1 VEKTL
6 KSIEPNHRPR
16 FKKLASPL
24 ALAIAA
30 ALPLATVPVHADELS
45 ELKAQIQTLSKRL
58 SDLEA
63 KDQAAKAAAP
73 AAAAAAPAPA
83 PKPVPLALTT
93 DQNGLPLDPSVNS
106 ITLYTNSNTSLR
118 LYGIIEPTLSR
129 TNHQTA
135 SGGTATGFQ
144 VSWFSGNRLGF
155 DAMHALKLGEQFGM
169 PDLKVIAKLES
180 EFELPTGNM
189 DTGNV
194 FFNRDAWAGFYSED
208 LGKIT
213 FGRQNTLTRDFTQN
227 WGDAYGTPEVTLKE
241 GGYSNVNNFKQF
253 IFYSA
258 AATGTRV
265 NSGIEWKKKW
275 GAHWLTGLGY
285 AFGSGGGGGS
295 GDVGNGGS
303 VPGDFTKGT
312 NQAVS
317 VAYNSLA
324 VGGALLNLN
333 ASYDH
338 ANVAD
343 LAHKSEL
350 FGGNVLYG
358 PFRLNA
364 GVVHYTAQ
372 QGAGG
377 SAGDRSDNSW
387 TISGSYRP
395 NKTEFALGYVRMK
408 GSHAGFNAGGN
419 TLNPMGNTSGVTTVA
434 DGAKGTTFGSIMY
447 HADSQTDF
455 YVAADH
461 FNVSGGWVLGD
472 AQGNGNHYGVG
483 HTYQGDLELATGV
496 RFKF

>member
-1 VEKTL
+1 M
-6 KSIEPNHRPR
+6 KSIEPNRRPP
-16 FKKLASPL
+16 FNKLASPI
-24 ALAIAA
+24 ALAVAA
-30 ALPLATVPVHADELS
+30 LLPLASFPVRADEMS
-45 ELKAQIQTLSKRL
+45 DLKEQVQKLNKRL

-63 KDQAAKAAAP
+63 KEAAAKAAAP

-83 PKPVPLALTT
+83 AKPVPVALTT
-93 DQNGLPLDPSVNS
+93 DVNGLPMDPSAPSV
-106 ITLYTNSNTSLR
+106 LQYTNSSTNLR

-129 TNHQTA
+129 TNHQT
-135 SGGTATGFQ
+135 SNGGTATGFQ

-155 DAMHALKLGEQFGM
+155 DAMHALKLGEELGL

-189 DTGNV
+189 DTANV

-275 GAHWLTGLGY
+275 DKHWVTGLGY
-285 AFGSGGGGGS
+285 AFGSGGNGGS
-295 GDVGNGGS
+295 GDVGSGGS
-303 VPGDFTKGT
+303 VPGDFTRGT
-312 NQAVS
+312 SQAVS
-317 VAYNSLA
+317 VAYNGLA
-324 VGGALLNLN
+324 LGGPVLNLN

-343 LAHKSEL
+343 LAHRSEL
-350 FGGNVLYG
+350 FGGNMLYG

-372 QGAGG
+372 QGVDG
-377 SAGDRSDNSW
+377 SAGERTDNSW

-395 NKTEFALGYVRMK
+395 DKTEFALGYVRFK
-408 GSHAGFNAGGN
+408 GDHAGFNGAGN
-419 TLNPMGNTSGVTTVA
+419 IINPMGNTSHVTTVA
-434 DGAKGTTFGSIMY
+434 DGAKGTVFGSIMY

-472 AQGNGNHYGVG
+472 ALGNGNHYGVG
-483 HTYQGDLELATGV
+483 HAYSGDLELATGV